1 MATNRIYTHITKLVN
16 SNKKM
21 LAILIDPDK
30 QDFACLHKTIAICNN
45 AEIDFIF
52 VGGSLL
58 TSGDLAKT
66 VRFIKEN
73 TTTPIIIF
81 PGSPQQITDYADAIL
96 FLSLISGRNPEFLI
110 GNQVI
115 AAPFVKKANLE
126 VLSTGY
132 MLVDGGTQTTAS
144 YVSNTNPLPYDKPEI
159 AAVTALAG
167 EYLGMNLIYIDGG
180 SGAKKCVSLEMIKKT
195 KELISVPLVIGG
207 GIRTSQAANEIYLA
221 GADILVIGNGAEE
234 NRKLITEI
242 AAVKNQLNAESS
254 VKNL

>member
-1 MATNRIYTHITKLVN
+1 
-16 SNKKM
+16 M
-21 LAILIDPDK
+21 LAILVDPDK
-30 QDFACLHKTIAICNN
+30 QDFACLNKTIAICNN
-45 AEIDFIF
+45 ADVDFIF

-73 TTTPIIIF
+73 SSIPVILF
-81 PGSPQQITDYADAIL
+81 PGSPNQITNYADGIL

-110 GNQVI
+110 GNQVV
-115 AAPFVKKANLE
+115 AAPFVKKSNLE

-167 EYLGMNLIYIDGG
+167 EFLGMKLIYIDGG

-195 KELISVPLVIGG
+195 KEIISIPLLIGG
-207 GIRTSQAANEIYLA
+207 GIRTPQAANEIYLA
-221 GADILVIGNGAEE
+221 GADMLVIGNGAEE
-234 NRKLITEI
+234 NRALITEI
-242 AAVKNQLNAESS
+242 AAVKKQLNNASLVRS
-254 VKNL
+254 

>member
-1 MATNRIYTHITKLVN
+1 MTVDKIYTTITKLAN
-16 SNKKM
+16 DNKKM
-21 LAILIDPDK
+21 LAILVDPDK
-30 QDFACLHKTIAICNN
+30 QDFACLNKTIAICNN
-45 AEIDFIF
+45 ADVDFFF

-73 TTTPIIIF
+73 SSIPVILF
-81 PGSPQQITDYADAIL
+81 PGSPNQITNYADGIL

-110 GNQVI
+110 GNQVV
-115 AAPFVKKANLE
+115 AAPFVKKSNLE

-167 EYLGMNLIYIDGG
+167 EYLGMKLIYIDGG

-195 KELISVPLVIGG
+195 KEIISIPLLIGG
-207 GIRTSQAANEIYLA
+207 GIRTPQAANEIYLA
-221 GADILVIGNGAEE
+221 GADMLVIGNGAEE
-234 NRKLITEI
+234 NRALITEI
-242 AAVKNQLNAESS
+242 AAVKKQLNNASLVRS
-254 VKNL
+254 

>member
-1 MATNRIYTHITKLVN
+1 MSANKIYTTITKLAN
-16 SNKKM
+16 NDKKM
-21 LAILIDPDK
+21 LAILVDPDK
-30 QDFACLHKTIAICNN
+30 QDFACLNKTIASCNN
-45 AEIDFIF
+45 ADVDFIF

-73 TTTPIIIF
+73 SSIPVILF
-81 PGSPQQITDYADAIL
+81 PGSPNQITNYADGIL

-110 GNQVI
+110 GNQVV
-115 AAPFVKKANLE
+115 AAPFVKKSNLE

-167 EYLGMNLIYIDGG
+167 EYLGMKLIYIDGG

-195 KELISVPLVIGG
+195 KEIISIPLLIGG
-207 GIRTSQAANEIYLA
+207 GIRTPQAANEIYLA
-221 GADILVIGNGAEE
+221 GADVLVIGNGAEE
-234 NRKLITEI
+234 NRALITEI
-242 AAVKNQLNAESS
+242 STVKKQLNNASLVKN
-254 VKNL
+254 

>member
-1 MATNRIYTHITKLVN
+1 MTVDKIYTTITKLAN
-16 SNKKM
+16 DNKKM
-21 LAILIDPDK
+21 LAILVDPDK
-30 QDFACLHKTIAICNN
+30 QDFACLNKTIAICNN
-45 AEIDFIF
+45 ADVDFFF

-73 TTTPIIIF
+73 SSIPVILF
-81 PGSPQQITDYADAIL
+81 PGSPNQITNYADGIL

-110 GNQVI
+110 GNQVV
-115 AAPFVKKANLE
+115 AAPFVKKSNLE

-167 EYLGMNLIYIDGG
+167 EYLGMKLIYIDGG

-195 KELISVPLVIGG
+195 KEIISIPLLIGG
-207 GIRTSQAANEIYLA
+207 GIRTPQAANEIYLA
-221 GADILVIGNGAEE
+221 GADMLVIGNGAEE
-234 NRKLITEI
+234 NRALITEI
-242 AAVKNQLNAESS
+242 AAVKKQLNNASL
-254 VKNL
+254 VRG

>member
-1 MATNRIYTHITKLVN
+1 MTVDKIYTTITKLAN
-16 SNKKM
+16 DNKKM
-21 LAILIDPDK
+21 LAILVDPDK
-30 QDFACLHKTIAICNN
+30 QDFACLNKTIAICNN
-45 AEIDFIF
+45 ADVDFIF

-73 TTTPIIIF
+73 SSIPVILF
-81 PGSPQQITDYADAIL
+81 PGSPNQITNYADGIL

-110 GNQVI
+110 GNQVV
-115 AAPFVKKANLE
+115 AAPFVKKSNLE

-167 EYLGMNLIYIDGG
+167 EYLGMKLIYIDGG

-195 KELISVPLVIGG
+195 KEIISIPLLIGG
-207 GIRTSQAANEIYLA
+207 GIRTPQAANEIYLA
-221 GADILVIGNGAEE
+221 GADMLVIGNGAEE
-234 NRKLITEI
+234 NRALITEI
-242 AAVKNQLNAESS
+242 AAVKKQLNNASL
-254 VKNL
+254 VKS

>member
-1 MATNRIYTHITKLVN
+1 MADNKIYTTITKLAN
-16 SNKKM
+16 DDKKM
-21 LAILIDPDK
+21 LAILVDPDK
-30 QDFACLHKTIAICNN
+30 QDFACLNKTIAICNN
-45 AEIDFIF
+45 ADVDFIF

-73 TTTPIIIF
+73 SSIPVIIF
-81 PGSPQQITDYADAIL
+81 PGSPNQISNYADGIL

-110 GNQVI
+110 GNQVV

-167 EYLGMNLIYIDGG
+167 EYLGMKLIYIDGG
-180 SGAKKCVSLEMIKKT
+180 SSAKKCVSLEMIKKT
-195 KELISVPLVIGG
+195 KKIISIPLLIGG
-207 GIRTSQAANEIYLA
+207 GIRTPQAANEIYLA
-221 GADILVIGNGAEE
+221 GADMLVIGNGAEE
-234 NRKLITEI
+234 NRSLITEI
-242 AAVKNQLNAESS
+242 STVKNQLNKAS
-254 VKNL
+254 VIKN